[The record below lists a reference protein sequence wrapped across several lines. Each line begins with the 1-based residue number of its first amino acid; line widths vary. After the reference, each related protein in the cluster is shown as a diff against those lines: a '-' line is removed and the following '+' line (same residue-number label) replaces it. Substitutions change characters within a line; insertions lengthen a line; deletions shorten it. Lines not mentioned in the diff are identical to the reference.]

1 MRRPRTQGP
10 PRRHGRSLQGKP
22 APDGIETRFEVRT
35 RDSELPP
42 EEFAKLPRRPIH
54 IVLDNLRSAFNV
66 GSVFRLADA
75 ARAAEVIPCGYTAFP
90 PHHKLEQTSLGT
102 TDSVPWR
109 RFDDTISAL
118 TDLKAKGIRIVGVE
132 TVQGAPPFHL
142 SEYTFPMALVLGNEA
157 LGVSEAA
164 LQMCDAVVDIPVF
177 GYKNSINVATAA
189 SIVLYDVLRQ
199 GGWLDAMTLGPV
211 LRPSRAATRPGGTG
225 ESGT

>member
-10 PRRHGRSLQGKP
+10 PRHRGRSLKGRP
-22 APDGIETRFEVRT
+22 APDGIETFFEVRT

-66 GSVFRLADA
+66 GSIFRLADA

-109 RFDDTISAL
+109 RFDDTASAL
-118 TDLKAKGIRIVGVE
+118 ADLKGKGVQLVAVE
-132 TVQGAPPFHL
+132 TARSATPFHRFG
-142 SEYTFPMALVLGNEA
+142 YKFPVALVFGNEA
-157 LGVSEAA
+157 LGVSDAA
-164 LQMCDAVVDIPVF
+164 LRMCDAVVEVPVF

-189 SIVLYDVLRQ
+189 GIVLYDALRQ
-199 GGWLDAMTLGPV
+199 AGWLDET
-211 LRPSRAATRPGGTG
+211 AAIRPGGTA